1 MIRQRVIFR
10 RFQELEEQPSLFT
23 ATTAITNLFFG
34 VSLVI
39 GKGLDERRYQV

>member
-1 MIRQRVIFR
+1 MIRQRILFR
-10 RFQELEEQPSLFT
+10 RFQELEEQPSLFM

-34 VSLVI
+34 VSLIV